1 MAGQW
6 IRLPFKK
13 QGGYYISKV
22 SLQLA
27 FITEIDIPKRSFS
40 QHLCLCVSQI
50 LYLFRNGIDFCWI
63 FVEVSASSF
72 GLFLLLVISRRNI
85 AKNINFYSAMN
96 RQPNCTK
103 FKDKIIDVA
112 FIRRTNIDFGL
123 QQLAIIVISLP

>member
-13 QGGYYISKV
+13 QVGYYISKV
-22 SLQLA
+22 SLYLA

-63 FVEVSASSF
+63 LVKVCASSF
-72 GLFLLLVISRRNI
+72 RLFLLLVISRRNI

-103 FKDKIIDVA
+103 FQDNIIEVA
-112 FIRRTNIDFGL
+112 FIRRTNINFGL
-123 QQLAIIVISLP
+123 QQLAFIVISLP